1 MGRLTTLGLISLDGF
16 FADEQGDFS
25 WAMPDAA
32 VHAFVNELE
41 RPARTYLF
49 GRRMFEV
56 MRYWETADE
65 QADLSPV
72 EREFAA
78 IWQAADKVVYST
90 TLDGVETER
99 TRLERSFDPEAV
111 RRLVEDSPHDVSIG
125 GPGLAAHAIRAGLV
139 EELRLFVYPVVI
151 GGGIRFL
158 PDGVRLDLRLQE
170 ERRFDRGVVFLRYRI
185 LQPTEPAEGGD

>member
-1 MGRLTTLGLISLDGF
+1 
-16 FADEQGDFS
+16 
-25 WAMPDAA
+25 
-32 VHAFVNELE
+32 
-41 RPARTYLF
+41 
-49 GRRMFEV
+49 RMFEV